1 MKFDYL
7 GNCDGLGGKSG
18 RHLVVDA
25 VEMEVDEDG
34 CAGSPGDLEEPLGEP
49 VAASEVLGELD
60 DLGLDLVSLSHDRT
74 ELD

>member
-1 MKFDYL
+1 MKFGYL

-34 CAGSPGDLEEPLGEP
+34 CAGSPGDLEEPLGESM
-49 VAASEVLGELD
+49 VASEVLGELD
-60 DLGLDLVSLSHDRT
+60 DLGLNLVGLSYNRT
-74 ELD
+74 ELN